1 VVRIHRAVP
10 LHTGSGSHRAS
21 SLDRDPGDL
30 ELGRVTMWFAVADR
44 TRVWNGT
51 HLTVF
56 EFQVTKE
63 WDIDFD
69 AAAASI

>member
-1 VVRIHRAVP
+1 
-10 LHTGSGSHRAS
+10 
-21 SLDRDPGDL
+21 
-30 ELGRVTMWFAVADR
+30 MWFAVADR